1 MSSENNTTAIADEQL
16 RVDAGTQLL
25 VSVSSM
31 HQPLSLLPTGMSGN
45 LLIVSSQA
53 PATVEQALRDR
64 GIDPTTAGLVPIS
77 GSEIEYDGPLWT
89 SEPVVPDDLTGLSMR
104 FTSALDAL
112 EPGHGWVLF
121 DSLNALAMYAQEDRV
136 CRCFDHLAE
145 KARERDLR
153 GVYTVAADALDDE
166 TTRSFERSVDR
177 TLDRR

>member
-1 MSSENNTTAIADEQL
+1 MSSENDTNAIADEPL

-31 HQPLSLLPTGMSGN
+31 QQPFSLLPTGTAGN
-45 LLIVSSQA
+45 LLVVSSQA

-64 GIDPTTAGLVPIS
+64 GIDPATAGLIPIS

-89 SEPVVPDDLTGLSMR
+89 SAPVVPDDLTGLSMR
-104 FTSALDAL
+104 FTRALDAL

-121 DSLNALAMYAQEDRV
+121 DSLNALAMYAREDRV
-136 CRCFDHLAE
+136 CRCFDHLVE
-145 KARERDLR
+145 KARERELR
-153 GVYTVAADALDDE
+153 GVYTIVADALDDE

-177 TLDRR
+177 TIDRR